1 MNTIIVDK
9 ITRLYGGKPVVDSLS
24 FNVGKGSIHGF
35 LGPNGAGKTTTMKII
50 SGVIPPSSGNV
61 YVNGANVQENL
72 IKIKKNLGVLLET
85 PPLYKDLEVREFL
98 KYVCKLHCV
107 PKALLKDYVDYAIK
121 KLDLKTVESRL
132 IGNLSRGYK
141 QRVGVAQAIVYK
153 PQIIILDEPTV
164 GLDPNSVI
172 EMRELIKEIGKEHTV
187 LLSSHLLHEISLIC
201 DQVTII
207 NEGLLQASG
216 TMEEIADK
224 IKQNDRINLKLKKW
238 DASSETEIR
247 NFDFVKELKVETL
260 KDNYEVLISLN
271 SLADHRE
278 DISNFV
284 FQKQLGLLE
293 MYQEKINLEKIFLKV
308 TEKK

>member
-9 ITRLYGGKPVVDSLS
+9 ITKLYGGKPVVDSLS

-121 KLDLKTVESRL
+121 KLDLTTVESRL

>member
-1 MNTIIVDK
+1 MNTIIVDR
-9 ITRLYGGKPVVDSLS
+9 ITKLYGGKPVVDSLS

-85 PPLYKDLEVREFL
+85 PPLYKDLEVRDFL
-98 KYVCKLHCV
+98 KYVCKLHSV
-107 PKALLKDYVDYAIK
+107 PKALLEDYVDYAIK
-121 KLDLKTVESRL
+121 KLDLTTVENRL

-224 IKQNDRINLKLKKW
+224 IKQNERIILKLKKW
-238 DASSETEIR
+238 DASSESEIR
-247 NFDFVKELKVETL
+247 NFDFVKELKVETF
-260 KDNYEVLISLN
+260 KDNYEILISLN

>member
-1 MNTIIVDK
+1 MNTIIVDQ
-9 ITRLYGGKPVVDSLS
+9 ITKLYGGKPVVDSLS

-85 PPLYKDLEVREFL
+85 PPLYKDLEVRDFL
-98 KYVCKLHCV
+98 KYVCKLHSV
-107 PKALLKDYVDYAIK
+107 PKALLEDYVDYAIK
-121 KLDLKTVESRL
+121 KLDLTTVENRL

-224 IKQNDRINLKLKKW
+224 IKQNERIILKLKKW
-238 DASSETEIR
+238 DASSESEIR
-247 NFDFVKELKVETL
+247 NFDFVKELKVETF
-260 KDNYEVLISLN
+260 KDNYEILISLN